1 MLLTSVM
8 LVSISR
14 RDFLVTGA
22 FTGFSVGVDLFDM
35 MNDGLKRK
43 KGSFGDESRRSKV
56 EGGRE
61 AENQSVE
68 MSGALPSIEEVA
80 TSSRQNPILHVTA
93 NFAFAPSILHATCV
107 FVTV

>member
-1 MLLTSVM
+1 
-8 LVSISR
+8 
-14 RDFLVTGA
+14 
-22 FTGFSVGVDLFDM
+22 

-43 KGSFGDESRRSKV
+43 KGLCGDESRRSKV
-56 EGGRE
+56 EGRRSKVDGGRE